1 MRLLVDGRVLE
12 ATDSGLS
19 LEVRDGSPGTC
30 VERSETL
37 PGDHDWG
44 GGFLDEVVRH
54 GTEDDAFEFRET
66 SGSDDDQDGLDVVDQ
81 IYQHVPSVLGMDGL
95 TMDPDM

>member
-1 MRLLVDGRVLE
+1 M
-12 ATDSGLS
+12 
-19 LEVRDGSPGTC
+19 
-30 VERSETL
+30 
-37 PGDHDWG
+37 
-44 GGFLDEVVRH
+44 RH